1 MSKVEKWK
9 SGKARYKITITLKKI
24 HFCISIK
31 DNYYLGAAMA
41 IQENGTESLDYFS
54 MLRGWA
60 LARSDVN
67 V

>member
-1 MSKVEKWK
+1 
-9 SGKARYKITITLKKI
+9 
-24 HFCISIK
+24 
-31 DNYYLGAAMA
+31 MA
-41 IQENGTESLDYFS
+41 IQENGTESLDYFA